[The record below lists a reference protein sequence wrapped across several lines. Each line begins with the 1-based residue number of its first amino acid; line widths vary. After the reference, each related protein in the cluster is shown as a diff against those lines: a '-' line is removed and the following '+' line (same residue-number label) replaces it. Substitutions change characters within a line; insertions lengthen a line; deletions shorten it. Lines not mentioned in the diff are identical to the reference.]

1 MLATISNA
9 KAKTKK
15 TMLRTNGTRT
25 KAKAPLMTI
34 KTNVKRLNPADK
46 ESKMIEPLT
55 PLSLLRAFGTAINK
69 RMRAASPKNDA
80 MKMKMSNNGKAQIQ
94 RPLAIV
100 PKATI
105 NEAKIKA
112 MPAKALARIGLTFI
126 SPLNTLSVA
135 RARVVILI
143 VTSRNILKNA
153 NIKIPYPA
161 IPAKKL

>member
-1 MLATISNA
+1 MLATIRNA
-9 KAKTKK
+9 NAKTKK
-15 TMLRTNGTRT
+15 TMLRINGTRT

-135 RARVVILI
+135 SAVAEVIT
-143 VTSRNILKNA
+143 VTNNNKLHNPD
-153 NIKIPYPA
+153 IKLPV
-161 IPAKKL
+161 